1 MGWKNVKEH
10 YSIGH
15 SVQVTPDGLCI
26 GSPYVHDIIVIN
38 VADGQIIKKY
48 RDGSSCNADLH
59 RYQTEFDR
67 DPEKLRSLIES
78 PDNFGPTQT
87 VYTWEG
93 GKILEKQCEELGWP
107 NVTTDGQMMYENTFS
122 TDRAQVVKW
131 AIKDAQAAVKAYKRQ
146 AQERSD
152 ALNEAKLRLHNAH
165 RDLEN
170 LKKV

>member
-10 YSIGH
+10 YGIVH

-38 VADGQIIKKY
+38 IADGKIIKKY
-48 RDGSSCNADLH
+48 RDGSSCNANLH
-59 RYQTEFDR
+59 RYQTEFDAS
-67 DPEKLRSLIES
+67 PEKLRSLIES
-78 PDNFGPTQT
+78 PDNFGSTRT

-93 GKILEKQCEELGWP
+93 AEILEKQCEELGWP
-107 NVTTDGQMMYENTFS
+107 NVTTDGHMMYENTFS

-131 AIKDAQAAVKAYKRQ
+131 AIADAKAAVKAYKRQ

-152 ALNEAKLRLHNAH
+152 ALNAAKLRLHNAH
-165 RDLEN
+165 LDLEN